1 MEEFKDKELFVEL
14 TPEEL
19 EELKGGSL
27 PTLLGKLHPQ
37 PSITGPFLS
46 KHFPGFPYGSPNPVL
61 MPNIRN
67 F

>member
-19 EELKGGSL
+19 EELKGGLL
-27 PTLLGKLHPQ
+27 PTFRGYPHPQ

-46 KHFPGFPYGSPNPVL
+46 KLFPGFPYG
-61 MPNIRN
+61 MPEFDFLRKNKYT
-67 F
+67 

>member
-19 EELKGGSL
+19 EELKGGFL
-27 PTLLGKLHPQ
+27 Y
-37 PSITGPFLS
+37 PFP
-46 KHFPGFPYGSPNPVL
+46 PGGIYPKDFFPYGIILPPVL
-61 MPNIRN
+61 LNELQNIQDGTIR